1 MYPEYYE
8 EVHYVLEEREILER
22 EVPPLLERL
31 KDQNLWI
38 GCDWHYYDTGINDG
52 SLGIKR
58 FTNPFYLLGYKKAQE
73 KYTDSSGKRD

>member
-8 EVHYVLEEREILER
+8 EFHYVVEEREIVER
-22 EVPPLLERL
+22 EVPPFSERL

-38 GCDWHYYDTGINDG
+38 GCDWYYYNAGINDG

-58 FTNPFYLLGYKKAQE
+58 STNPFYLLGYEKAQE
-73 KYTDSSGKRD
+73 KYR